1 MKPVLQQ
8 NENMAKT
15 TTKEIIATLWHIHSI
30 HDQKDDKFEHL
41 LPYVSTNTDM
51 MS

>member
-8 NENMAKT
+8 NENMAKLQQ
-15 TTKEIIATLWHIHSI
+15 KKSLLHCGIFISI